1 MGEQEGGKKSC
12 FQSAY
17 NLFVTKVICRCFPP
31 VCALA
36 CSSFLGV
43 FLRAEVFLILMRP
56 SLPVVA
62 FIDCAFSVICET
74 SLSDPRSH
82 RFFHGSLR
90 SFIVLFV

>member
-1 MGEQEGGKKSC
+1 MFSP
-12 FQSAY
+12 QSVPCLVLPSY
-17 NLFVTKVICRCFPP
+17 
-31 VCALA
+31 
-36 CSSFLGV
+36 GV

-62 FIDCAFSVICET
+62 FIDCAFGVICET

-82 RFFHGSLR
+82 RFFQGSLR